1 MAMIKELIRIE
12 ENGTISFGDYERA
25 EKGKKEDF
33 EFKGNKYKV
42 KTFSE
47 MTKLERD
54 EMFVYES
61 VPGTSVS
68 NFDMNKDGVSFD
80 VSGYK
85 DAQIIVGLEEDTE
98 YDVTVAGKSIGK
110 LKTNLSGKLDFNVQ
124 LSDDEVQVTITK

>member
-1 MAMIKELIRIE
+1 MATIKELIRTE
-12 ENGTISFGDYERA
+12 ANNTISFGDYERA
-25 EKGKKEDF
+25 EKGKKEDY

-68 NFDMNKDGVSFD
+68 NFDMNKDGVSFA

-110 LKTNLSGKLDFNVQ
+110 LKTNLSGKLDFSVE
-124 LSDDEVQVTITK
+124 LSADEVQVTITK